1 MPSVQVTTAAR
12 VVRPAGLVGRVL
24 EDHDALGVM
33 MVTPA
38 LLILAIF
45 LAYPF
50 GLGVWLSFTN
60 ATIGQAGRFVGLGN
74 FRYLLGDSVFRVVV
88 LNTTLYAVAAVVCKL
103 LLGFLLALLVNR
115 EFRGKRIVR
124 AIMLLPWIVP
134 TSLSAL
140 VFYWIYDPT
149 FSIITW
155 ALRRIGLLHGFI
167 NYLGDPNLA
176 RASLIAANIW
186 RGIPFFAIGLLAGL
200 QTVSPTLYEAAAID
214 GAGPWQKFWF
224 VTWPVL
230 LPLTVVVTVFATHF
244 APWLQNTMLIAL
256 GATVLALSCAVF
268 AAYAVQRLRFRG
280 SGVIGVAIF
289 LSYLVPPVILFIP
302 LARIINELGLW
313 DRPAAL
319 ILTYPTFLIPFATW
333 LLMGYFKSI
342 PVELEDCA
350 RIDGATRVQVLR
362 HILLPLALPGIL
374 SALIFSFTLSWNE
387 YLYALV
393 FLSSTGSKTIPVGLA
408 TELITGDVFQWGPL
422 MAGAL
427 LGSVP
432 VALIYSFFVEH
443 YVAGLTGALKE

>member
-1 MPSVQVTTAAR
+1 
-12 VVRPAGLVGRVL
+12 
-24 EDHDALGVM
+24 
-33 MVTPA
+33 
-38 LLILAIF
+38 
-45 LAYPF
+45 
-50 GLGVWLSFTN
+50 
-60 ATIGQAGRFVGLGN
+60 
-74 FRYLLGDSVFRVVV
+74 
-88 LNTTLYAVAAVVCKL
+88 
-103 LLGFLLALLVNR
+103 
-115 EFRGKRIVR
+115 
-124 AIMLLPWIVP
+124 
-134 TSLSAL
+134 
-140 VFYWIYDPT
+140 
-149 FSIITW
+149 
-155 ALRRIGLLHGFI
+155 
-167 NYLGDPNLA
+167 
-176 RASLIAANIW
+176 
-186 RGIPFFAIGLLAGL
+186 
-200 QTVSPTLYEAAAID
+200 
-214 GAGPWQKFWF
+214 
-224 VTWPVL
+224 
-230 LPLTVVVTVFATHF
+230 
-244 APWLQNTMLIAL
+244 MLIAL

-319 ILTYPTFLIPFATW
+319 ILTYPTFLIPFAT
-333 LLMGYFKSI
+333 
-342 PVELEDCA
+342 
-350 RIDGATRVQVLR
+350 
-362 HILLPLALPGIL
+362 LLPLALPGIL